1 MVASQRNLEAQMEFL
16 AAMVLEEIAREV
28 RREGVVTRTM
38 VEVTGNRS
46 HIPTP
51 LDVHST
57 PFSEKNVKENEK
69 SPMPTNLQEKAS
81 GEFTACLPYYTW
93 YDFLNPECSW
103 MPLLLIQPK
112 FYTYTMTS
120 NSLLFTFCIPTH
132 SAHKSRLS
140 FHAICALMLIKMYSP
155 P

>member
-1 MVASQRNLEAQMEFL
+1 
-16 AAMVLEEIAREV
+16 V

-38 VEVTGNRS
+38 VEVVENYID
-46 HIPTP
+46 IPALP
-51 LDVHST
+51 AVHSI
-57 PFSEKNVKENEK
+57 SGMNEEEEK
-69 SPMPTNLQEKAS
+69 STVPTNLQEKAS